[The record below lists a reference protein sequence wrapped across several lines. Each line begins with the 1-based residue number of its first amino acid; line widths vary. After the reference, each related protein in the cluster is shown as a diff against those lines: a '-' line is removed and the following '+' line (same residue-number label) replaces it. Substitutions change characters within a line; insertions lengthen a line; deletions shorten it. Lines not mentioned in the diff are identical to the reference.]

1 MKFVPLRIRS
11 GYTFLQSGLTMEKLF
26 SHLKK
31 ENFTSAGLADFG
43 VLYGAPSF
51 FSYAQKYQIQP
62 ILGLEIPVLYQ
73 ELSFSLHLYVE
84 NEDGYRYVMRLSS
97 LLSQKK
103 ALAIQQITAQ
113 KGVTCVLDATSPLLL
128 ERISAEDFLI
138 RQLFQYL
145 ASRFTHFYLGAGIYH
160 EQEITALETL
170 RGFTKKYPYSIVAF
184 PLIAYPKEEDAL
196 TLRIVQAI
204 EQDAHLEIETETGP
218 YFLRSLVAIETLYQE
233 KEIQNTVEIAS
244 FCSTFTWS
252 KKRGHLLQYTKDHDS
267 KTILKEQALQGLRQF
282 QLQSKT
288 YLDRLSYELDIIDQ
302 MGYSDYFLIV
312 ADYVQYAKTHQIPV
326 GPGRGSAAS
335 SLVSFALQ
343 ITTIDPIRYQLLFE
357 SFLNPARSSM
367 PDIDID
373 FGDIKRDMVVQYLR
387 DHYGKNRVA
396 NIVTFQTIGAKQSL
410 RDIGRVYQFPSHDID
425 LLAKSIP
432 DNRFSLRGAYQ
443 HVRAFRQLVDSDP
456 YFLKIVQLAA
466 KIEGLPRQA
475 GLHAAGVVLNE
486 EPLEEVLP
494 VTVDGEG
501 NYTSQY
507 EMNPLAE
514 QGFLKM
520 DILGLRNLSI
530 LEDCV
535 QRVNHYYGTAYQAET
550 LPYEEK
556 AIFDLIASTK
566 TMGLFQLESNGIKR
580 AIQLL
585 EPECFEDVVAVLA
598 LFRPGPIDN
607 IPVYAKRKKNHE
619 SISYFHPCL
628 KDILSSTYGIIVYQE
643 QVLQVVVRIAGF
655 SLSKADLFRR
665 AISKKDAAKLAVMEK
680 EFMQGALQNGFD
692 AALAKEIYQHILRFA
707 DYGFKRAHSVAY
719 AKLSCQMGY
728 MKVHYPAMFYA
739 AILESSSMIH
749 DSKFLEYVSEMK
761 EMGLQLLLPNVQES
775 THQFLA
781 KENALLLPLTSIKGI
796 SYPLCEAIVQ
806 EREKKPF
813 RDFFDFAIRLV
824 AHKMTGIQLV
834 RLIDAGAL
842 DCFGYSRASLHS
854 IQDATLQYANLVGYS
869 YQSDTLNDSILPPP
883 LIEEIADDPVEKL
896 LLESETLG
904 FMLSETPLKYHRSAM
919 QKKGICTISEAK
931 QRAGLQQFAG
941 FMKAMKTIKTK
952 KGEPMAFLTLFDD
965 EAEQEIVVFPKLY
978 ADCFLKLKKNTIL
991 IVTGKQ
997 EKNGSYIA
1005 ESIMIWEDENDG

>member
-11 GYTFLQSGLTMEKLF
+11 GYTFLQSGFTMEKLF
-26 SHLKK
+26 FHLKK
-31 ENFTSAGLADFG
+31 GNFTSAGLADFG

-62 ILGLEIPVLYQ
+62 VLGLEVPVIYR

-84 NEDGYRYVMRLSS
+84 NEDGYRYIMHLSS
-97 LLSQKK
+97 LLSPNKTIS
-103 ALAIQQITAQ
+103 LQQILAQ
-113 KGVTCVLDATSPLLL
+113 KGITCIIDLTQPSLSNLILTEDLFLRKLL
-128 ERISAEDFLI
+128 
-138 RQLFQYL
+138 QYL
-145 ASRFTHFYLGAGIYH
+145 ASQFTHFYLGACAY
-160 EQEITALETL
+160 EEKDKAYLKTL
-170 RGFTKKYPYSIVAF
+170 RSFANKYGYSIVAF
-184 PLIAYPKEEDAL
+184 PLIAYPKKEDAI

-204 EQDAHLEIETETGP
+204 EKDEHLEIEQESGP
-218 YFLRSLVAIETLYQE
+218 YFLPSLPVLSTLYHE
-233 KEIQNTVEIAS
+233 EEINRTAEIAS
-244 FCSTFTWS
+244 FCSSFVWS
-252 KKRGHLLQYTKDHDS
+252 KKRGHMLSYTKTKNS
-267 KTILKEQALQGLRQF
+267 KLELKEQAMQGLEEKN
-282 QLQSKT
+282 LQSQE
-288 YLDRLSYELDIIDQ
+288 YLNRLNYELDIIDQ

-312 ADYVQYAKTHQIPV
+312 ADYVHYAKTHQIPV

-335 SLVSFALQ
+335 SLVSFALD

-373 FGDIKRDMVVQYLR
+373 FGDIKRDMVVTYLR
-387 DHYGKNRVA
+387 EHYGKNRVA

-432 DNRFSLRGAYQ
+432 DNRFTLRGAYQ
-443 HVRAFRQLVDSDP
+443 HVLAFHQLVDSDP

-475 GLHAAGVVLNE
+475 GLHAAGIVLNE
-486 EPLEEVLP
+486 EPLEDVLP
-494 VTVDGEG
+494 VTIDSDG

-520 DILGLRNLSI
+520 DLLGLRNLSI

-535 QRVNHYYGTAYQAET
+535 ERVNHYYGTHYNQET
-550 LPYEEK
+550 IPYEEK
-556 AIFDLIASTK
+556 EIFDLISSTK

-607 IPVYAKRKKNHE
+607 IPIYARRKKHRE
-619 SISYFHPCL
+619 AISYFHPCL
-628 KDILSSTYGIIVYQE
+628 EDILSPTYGIIVYQE

-665 AISKKDAAKLAVMEK
+665 AISKKDANKLAIMEK
-680 EFMQGALQNGFD
+680 EFMQGAIENGFD
-692 AALAKEIYQHILRFA
+692 KTIAKNIYQHILRFA

-728 MKVHYPAMFYA
+728 MKVHYPAMFYSS
-739 AILESSSMIH
+739 ILESASITN
-749 DSKFLEYVSEMK
+749 DNKFLEYVSEMK
-761 EMGLQLLLPNVQES
+761 RMGLQILLPHVQES
-775 THQFLA
+775 THQFIA
-781 KENALLLPLTSIKGI
+781 KENALLLPLTAIKGI
-796 SYPLCEAIVQ
+796 PCSLCTSIIQ

-813 RDFFDFAIRLV
+813 RDFFDFVIRLV
-824 AHKMTGIQLV
+824 AYKMTALHLS
-834 RLIDAGAL
+834 RLIDSGAL
-842 DCFGYSRASLHS
+842 DCFGYSRASLHR
-854 IQDATLQYANLVGYS
+854 IQDATMQYANLIGYS
-869 YQSDTLNDSILPPP
+869 YQNETLNESILPPP
-883 LIEEIADDPVEKL
+883 MIEEVKDDPMEKL
-896 LLESETLG
+896 LLESDALG
-904 FMLSETPLKYHRSAM
+904 FMLSETPLKYQRSKL
-919 QKKGICTISEAK
+919 QKNGIDTILEAK
-931 QRAGLQQFAG
+931 KHANGQFAG
-941 FMKAMKTIKTK
+941 YLKSIKTIKTK
-952 KGEPMAFLTLFDD
+952 KGEPMAFITLFDD

-978 ADCFLKLKKNTIL
+978 ADCFLKLKKNIIL
-991 IVTGKQ
+991 IVKGKQ
-997 EKNGSYIA
+997 EKNGSFIA
-1005 ESIMIWEDENDG
+1005 DSITSWEDENNG